1 MLDSMPAEL
10 ERRIEALEQEHLGC
24 DLDRAS
30 WMWLALLGLLLP
42 LGLIVLGW
50 WL

>member
-1 MLDSMPAEL
+1 VSESLPPEL
-10 ERRIEALEQEHLGC
+10 ARRIEALERGPTSP
-24 DLDRAS
+24 DFDASS

-42 LGLIVLGW
+42 LALIVLGW

>member
-1 MLDSMPAEL
+1 MLDSMPPEL
-10 ERRIEALEQEHLGC
+10 ERRIEALEREPTSP
-24 DLDRAS
+24 DFDANR
-30 WMWLALLGLLLP
+30 WMWLALIGLLLP